1 MKEEQKYSRVNYIQ
15 SNTLKIAVSI
25 SDLSLDFLVYFYCS
39 ILKYT
44 ISNCKGKAEKEKLP
58 VFSDTAIGTQAPT

>member
-44 ISNCKGKAEKEKLP
+44 ISNYKGKAEKLP